1 MPTWEN
7 SKIYVGI
14 AIHKQYPPPCLSHDV
29 ECLRGPC
36 CPREVLLIVLRGFG
50 PPSRDL
56 SGFTGISRI
65 YLRPGLFIKMCI
77 NFLTT
82 KMTVKT
88 IPETKKTL
96 NFQNMK
102 VFQNHAIYYGLS
114 ISSPPWRHLGHKK
127 RIQTQTHRRTL
138 KFLLILIDFGCSWG
152 VQGWT
157 HEPPFCSHFRLC
169 PFRGTPGGHRVAKR
183 PIRTPKWH

>member
-1 MPTWEN
+1 MPQPRCGVPPGALL
-7 SKIYVGI
+7 SKGGLID
-14 AIHKQYPPPCLSHDV
+14 SS
-29 ECLRGPC
+29 LRAPD
-36 CPREVLLIVLRGFG
+36 
-50 PPSRDL
+50 PPSRDF
-56 SGFTGISRI
+56 SGFPDLLASRFFDQNLHQLSD
-65 YLRPGLFIKMCI
+65 YQNVVQGPPKS
-77 NFLTT
+77 T
-82 KMTVKT
+82 KMTPKT

-157 HEPPFCSHFRLC
+157 HEPPFRSHFRLC

-183 PIRTPKWH
+183 TPRTPK

>member
-1 MPTWEN
+1 MGF
-7 SKIYVGI
+7 IYDI
-14 AIHKQYPPPCLSHDV
+14 KYPPPCLSHDV

-56 SGFTGISRI
+56 SDLLASRFFNQNLHQLSD
-65 YLRPGLFIKMCI
+65 YQNVVQGPPKS
-77 NFLTT
+77 T
-82 KMTVKT
+82 KMTPKT
-88 IPETKKTL
+88 IPETQKTL

-169 PFRGTPGGHRVAKR
+169 PFQGTPGGHRVAKR
-183 PIRTPKWH
+183 LPRTPKWY